1 MGHKMDMLNHHRK
14 IVGQYGSMM
23 DDFGRAYND
32 MQLRWL
38 EAEAFEE
45 MKQEVVQSLRAEMA
59 KANSDNAKKFA
70 GEVDKAFKSLGF
82 K

>member
-32 MQLRWL
+32 M
-38 EAEAFEE
+38 
-45 MKQEVVQSLRAEMA
+45 
-59 KANSDNAKKFA
+59 
-70 GEVDKAFKSLGF
+70 
-82 K
+82 

>member
-1 MGHKMDMLNHHRK
+1 
-14 IVGQYGSMM
+14 
-23 DDFGRAYND
+23 
-32 MQLRWL
+32 L

-45 MKQEVVQSLRAEMA
+45 MKQEVLQSLRAEMA